1 MDKHGTSAHPVR
13 PRRQGS
19 ATVYRML
26 PIFVLLLG
34 LAAVSQAQAAGRTLT
49 VGYYDFSPVMYG
61 DSHGVTRGEMAE
73 LTRLVLRRAGYRPR
87 FRRLPS
93 ARLYTALKSGS
104 VDIWLGAPG
113 KPELRAHTRESAHS
127 LGRVDL
133 NLYHR
138 ADTPTPRIPESLVG
152 QGVIVINGYS
162 YWPSVNQLLQDP
174 ALDIRLLRTAT
185 HESALAMLRYRRA
198 DYLLDYQLPAEQA
211 RRDQG
216 SSRCRTWCCSRCRS
230 ISSCRAMSPT
240 ARRCWPTW
248 TAPFSHCAPP
258 AACPACRRAASAP
271 RLRARGRFGLQRVV
285 RPVVF
290 GIAAF
295 EVLLHLGIGIG
306 PEARQ
311 VLCHLH
317 RPTGRR

>member
-1 MDKHGTSAHPVR
+1 
-13 PRRQGS
+13 
-19 ATVYRML
+19 ML

-49 VGYYDFSPVMYG
+49 VGYYDFPPVMYG

-138 ADTPTPRIPESLVG
+138 ADTPAPRIPESLVG

-198 DYLLDYQLPAEQA
+198 DFPARLPAAGRTGPA
-211 RRDQG
+211 RPG
-216 SSRCRTWCCSRCRS
+216 SRAAAAPGAAAGADPFHRVAPCRRQRGGAGRPGPRLSR
-230 ISSCRAMSPT
+230 T
-240 ARRCWPTW
+240 ARRR
-248 TAPFSHCAPP
+248 PP
-258 AACPACRRAASAP
+258 AQPAGGQPQRRGFARAVGSACS
-271 RLRARGRFGLQRVV
+271 GSSGQ
-285 RPVVF
+285 
-290 GIAAF
+290 
-295 EVLLHLGIGIG
+295 
-306 PEARQ
+306 
-311 VLCHLH
+311 
-317 RPTGRR
+317 

>member
-1 MDKHGTSAHPVR
+1 M
-13 PRRQGS
+13 
-19 ATVYRML
+19 YRML

-49 VGYYDFSPVMYG
+49 VGYYDFPPVMYG

-138 ADTPTPRIPESLVG
+138 ADTPTPRIPKSLVG

-216 SSRCRTWCCSRCRS
+216 LEPLPHLVLQQVPIHFIVSRHVADSAAVLADLD
-230 ISSCRAMSPT
+230 RAFL
-240 ARRCWPTW
+240 AL
-248 TAPFSHCAPP
+248 
-258 AACPACRRAASAP
+258 RAAGRLPSLPEGSLSAAAS
-271 RLRARGRFGLQRVV
+271 RA
-285 RPVVF
+285 P
-290 GIAAF
+290 
-295 EVLLHLGIGIG
+295 
-306 PEARQ
+306 
-311 VLCHLH
+311 
-317 RPTGRR
+317 